1 MITFVNCF
9 KSAAQ
14 QCQVAERLIV
24 VTEIIAVWPDYYPI
38 AIMVFP
44 HPWQSSIFIRF
55 PRMKLVHLV
64 LAFADFAQI
73 FDVIVKPI
81 AVDVVNLHRRKP
93 PVVPSPDYDVHLEF
107 TMSATDI
114 KIHKQIS
121 VFTISLTV
129 RPTFNHP
136 ARLLVHKLSALGVVV
151 VVPLDASHQCGQ
163 LAICQI
169 NSIHNFFK
177 IIQHLTL
184 FLPNFRSRGASPPG
198 PPSHT
203 FAAPRST
210 AACRSARNTG

>member
-24 VTEIIAVWPDYYPI
+24 VTEIIAVWPDYYPTATSI
-38 AIMVFP
+38 FI
-44 HPWQSSIFIRF
+44 HPRQARIFIRF
-55 PRMKLVHLV
+55 PRIERIHVI

-136 ARLLVHKLSALGVVV
+136 ARLPVHELSALGVVV
-151 VVPLDASHQCGQ
+151 VVPLDASRQCGQ
-163 LAICQI
+163 LVIRQI
-169 NSIHNFFK
+169 FSIHNFF
-177 IIQHLTL
+177 
-184 FLPNFRSRGASPPG
+184 
-198 PPSHT
+198 
-203 FAAPRST
+203 
-210 AACRSARNTG
+210 